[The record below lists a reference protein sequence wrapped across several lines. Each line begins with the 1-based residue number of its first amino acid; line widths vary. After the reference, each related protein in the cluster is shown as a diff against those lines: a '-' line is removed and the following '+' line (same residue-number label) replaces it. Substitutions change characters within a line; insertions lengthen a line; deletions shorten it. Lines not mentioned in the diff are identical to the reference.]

1 MIFRIAL
8 VSLFAVVATS
18 SLMSMEEQNKAC
30 LNFVTDVNCYIV
42 GHPKTIE
49 MVRGLR
55 MDLFCVVQPSTPE
68 DFVAFTNGIF
78 DAVNKKETVKFPCS
92 LQYPDKN
99 DFVVKKNVVAKLTP
113 LEAIQQ
119 MNKKVL
125 FIKIQE
131 IAMTPQ
137 KSKKR
142 LNFIVNNDKQIMAY
156 SKENMEFAIE
166 PSEFVGKSIIDV
178 LPLSKEDR
186 ESVAQGFCTAVE
198 KNEVVKVPYLL
209 DMLAE
214 QKNFIAKIVAL
225 QYIEKD
231 ENMFFV
237 KVQEAK
243 K

>member
-1 MIFRIAL
+1 MKFRIAFA
-8 VSLFAVVATS
+8 SLFAVVATS
-18 SLMSMEEQNKAC
+18 CLMSMEEQNKAC
-30 LNFVTDVNCYIV
+30 LNFVTGLDNCIV
-42 GHPKTIE
+42 GHPKEIKPFS
-49 MVRGLR
+49 GLR
-55 MDLFCVVQPSTPE
+55 TDLFCVMQPSTPE
-68 DFVAFTNGIF
+68 DFLAFTNGIF

-92 LQYPDKN
+92 LQYLDKN

-186 ESVAQGFCTAVE
+186 EAVAQGFCATVE
-198 KNEVVKVPYLL
+198 KNEAVKVPYLL
-209 DMLAE
+209 EVLAE
-214 QKNFIAKIVAL
+214 QKNFVAKIVAL
-225 QYIEKD
+225 QYTEKD